1 MNGRG
6 IEVVKIII
14 ILLIIGGVVTAIMEA
29 ESVAAKIGIGAL
41 AVVAGLVVVMSLVT
55 GVGPFVIL
63 FQLIVGIF
71 TGGHFA

>member
-1 MNGRG
+1 M
-6 IEVVKIII
+6 VKIII

-55 GVGPFVIL
+55 GVGSFVIL
-63 FQLIVGIF
+63 FRLIVGIF

>member
-1 MNGRG
+1 MEGRRK
-6 IEVVKIII
+6 VVKIII
-14 ILLIIGGVVTAIMEA
+14 ILLIIGGVVSAILEA
-29 ESVAAKIGIGAL
+29 DSILAKIGIGVLAL
-41 AVVAGLVVVMSLVT
+41 IVGLVVVMSLVT

>member
-1 MNGRG
+1 M
-6 IEVVKIII
+6 
-14 ILLIIGGVVTAIMEA
+14 VTAIMEA
-29 ESVAAKIGIGAL
+29 ESVAAKIGIGVL

-63 FQLIVGIF
+63 FRLIVGIF

>member
-1 MNGRG
+1 M
-6 IEVVKIII
+6 VKIII

-29 ESVAAKIGIGAL
+29 ESVAAKIGIGVL

-63 FQLIVGIF
+63 FRLIVEIF

>member
-1 MNGRG
+1 M
-6 IEVVKIII
+6 VKIII

-29 ESVAAKIGIGAL
+29 ESVAAKIGIGVL

-63 FQLIVGIF
+63 FRLTVGIF

>member
-1 MNGRG
+1 
-6 IEVVKIII
+6 
-14 ILLIIGGVVTAIMEA
+14 MEA
-29 ESVAAKIGIGAL
+29 ESVAAKIGIGVL

-63 FQLIVGIF
+63 VRLIVGIF

>member
-1 MNGRG
+1 M
-6 IEVVKIII
+6 VKIII
-14 ILLIIGGVVTAIMEA
+14 ILLIIGGVVSAILEA
-29 ESVAAKIGIGAL
+29 GSILAKIGIGVLAL
-41 AVVAGLVVVMSLVT
+41 IVGLVVVMSLVT

>member
-1 MNGRG
+1 M
-6 IEVVKIII
+6 VKIII

-29 ESVAAKIGIGAL
+29 ESVAAKIGIGVL

-63 FQLIVGIF
+63 FRLIVVIF

>member
-1 MNGRG
+1 M
-6 IEVVKIII
+6 VKIII
-14 ILLIIGGVVTAIMEA
+14 ILLIIGGVVSAILEA
-29 ESVAAKIGIGAL
+29 DSILAKIGIGVLAL
-41 AVVAGLVVVMSLVT
+41 IVGLVVVMSLVT

>member
-1 MNGRG
+1 M
-6 IEVVKIII
+6 VKIII

-29 ESVAAKIGIGAL
+29 ESVAAKIGVGVL

-63 FQLIVGIF
+63 FRLIVGIF

>member
-1 MNGRG
+1 M
-6 IEVVKIII
+6 VKIII

-29 ESVAAKIGIGAL
+29 ESVAAKIGIGVL

-63 FQLIVGIF
+63 FRHIVGKY
-71 TGGHFA
+71 TGGNFA